1 MQKTVLILGA
11 RGRLGAA
18 LVSAFAHAGWRV
30 LAHTRAGAALPVV
43 GAMPMVPKPTALA
56 PNAPTALPLQH
67 ITAEL
72 TDTTAFAR
80 LGPIDVVVHALNPTY
95 TLWPTQAMPLLESAI
110 GLSLQLGASLM
121 FPGNVYN
128 FGDSMPG
135 LLRESTAQR
144 PSTGKGKI
152 RCAMELRLQQAAAP
166 LALLQNTA
174 PLALQEGKA
183 QPRLRSVVIR
193 AGDFF
198 GSGTGSWFDL
208 LVAKGAPKGRMGY
221 AGPRGIATAWAYV
234 PDLAQAFV
242 QVAQRST
249 QLAPFE
255 VLHFAG
261 HHLRREDWQ
270 QAMGR
275 VLASL
280 GWLPAG
286 QKPKVQ
292 SMPWPLIRALAW
304 AVPNWRE
311 IAELRYLWLTPHA
324 LDGSKLAS
332 LIGPEPHTPL
342 DTALRQSLQQLYP
355 NKV

>member
-18 LVSAFAHAGWRV
+18 LVHAFAHAGWRV
-30 LAHTRAGAALPVV
+30 VAHTRAGAAPPVV
-43 GAMPMVPKPTALA
+43 APKPTALA
-56 PNAPTALPLQH
+56 PQAPTKLALPLQH

-72 TDTTAFAR
+72 TDTAAFAR
-80 LGPIDVVVHALNPTY
+80 LGAIDVVVHALNPSY
-95 TLWPTQAMPLLESAI
+95 TLWPTQAMPLLEAAI
-110 GLSLQLGASLM
+110 GLSVQLGASLM

-128 FGDSMPG
+128 FGASMPG

-152 RCAMELRLQQAAAP
+152 RCAMELRLQQAVAP
-166 LALLQNTA
+166 
-174 PLALQEGKA
+174 PGLQEDKA
-183 QPRLRSVVIR
+183 QPGLRCVVIR

-208 LVAKGAPKGRMGY
+208 LVAKGAPTGRMGY
-221 AGPRGIATAWAYV
+221 AGPEGVATAWAYV

-242 QVAQRST
+242 QVAQRSA

-261 HHLRREDWQ
+261 HQLRREDWQ

-275 VLASL
+275 VLVSL
-280 GWLPAG
+280 GWLAAG

-311 IAELRYLWLTPHA
+311 IAEMRYLWLTPHA

-355 NKV
+355 SKA